1 MAMMSEFERIED
13 GRLLKSYLDGFGSF
27 LGHMDEML
35 GKVKAFITKYPDDAT
50 ELNGY
55 LASAKA
61 QIQNVLNKY

>member
-13 GRLLKSYLDGFGSF
+13 GRLLKSYIDGFASF

-35 GKVKAFITKYPDDAT
+35 GKVAAFRTKYPADAT

-55 LASAKA
+55 LTSAKA
-61 QIQNVLNKY
+61 QIGAVLAKY

>member
-13 GRLLKSYLDGFGSF
+13 GRLLKSYIDGFTSF
-27 LGHMDEML
+27 LTHMDEML
-35 GKVKAFITKYPDDAT
+35 GKVKAFITKYPADAT

-55 LASAKA
+55 LAAAKT